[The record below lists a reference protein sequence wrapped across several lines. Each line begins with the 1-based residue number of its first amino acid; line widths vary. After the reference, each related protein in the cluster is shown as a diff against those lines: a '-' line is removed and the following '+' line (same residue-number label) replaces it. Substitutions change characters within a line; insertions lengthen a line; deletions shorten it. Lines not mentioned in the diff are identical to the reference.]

1 MVQKTYSIKLI
12 PKILL
17 VFILTIL
24 LVKTSNAQNF
34 SLTGKVIDGSN
45 KENVFATIY
54 DSLSKT
60 GTVTNDFGEFSMLLS
75 KGKHI
80 ISVNCIGYKEWI
92 ETINLTQDTKIN
104 FTLQANERGLSL
116 EEVVVNSQRADQNVS
131 STEIGIETL
140 SIKQIEKIPI
150 IMGETDILKKIQ
162 LLPGINSVAEGNA
175 GFIVRGGGLD
185 QNLMLMDEMPIYYAS
200 HMRGLYSVYNSAA
213 VSSLTIYKGGVP
225 ARFGGRSSSVLDVRM
240 INSNLNE
247 FKGEASMGLITSKF
261 AVEVPII
268 KNKLSVFLAA
278 RSSQAGL
285 GYMYDQLSS
294 DNSTDD
300 KGSDKAAT
308 AKTSNT
314 FFEPE
319 QWFYDINGKI
329 IYQINAKNRIT
340 YSLYQGRD
348 NGFTGGGLTRWG
360 NTAMH
365 LKWFSQLN
373 TKWTSNT
380 SLIYSKYQTHAA
392 NGPYDFASSIGTY
405 SLKEEFSFIPTIKN
419 HWRFGFQTEYQ
430 DFNHGSLLDNTQSD
444 GGKFMPPMQGLETAL
459 YIENEQQITEK
470 LSALYGLR
478 LSMYNRLGSG
488 NSNVYDPNTNL
499 SISQRY
505 YANPTDVIETYVN
518 PEPRISATY
527 LLSDVHSIKASY
539 NRNAQ
544 YLRLMTL
551 GSDITWYDI
560 WMPSTENISP
570 ILTDQLAVG
579 YFRNFMNNKLEF
591 STEAY
596 YKIQNGVSDFEDGL
610 HNFLVDNLEAYVAQG
625 KGKAY
630 GVEMSLE
637 KPKGDFTGRISYNL
651 GRSMMQIENINQGRW
666 YNSMFDITHSLNLLS
681 SYSFTKA
688 LKGVTLS
695 GNFVYYTGR
704 PATLPESYYTIG
716 GVAFPYWEARNEYRL
731 PDFIRM
737 DFGIKYEPKYL
748 AIKTKKP
755 DKKLQPILDI
765 SLYNVLNRRNIYSID
780 FANNT
785 AENGSKGT
793 PTNNFTPYGR
803 STFGFIPSFQLTL
816 KF

>member
-1 MVQKTYSIKLI
+1 MGPKVIQHATKKYCIKFN
-12 PKILL
+12 PKILF

-24 LVKTSNAQNF
+24 FVKTSIAQNF
-34 SLTGKVIDGSN
+34 SLTGRVIDNSS
-45 KENVFATIY
+45 KENVFATVY
-54 DSLSKT
+54 DTVSKT
-60 GTVTNDFGEFSMLLS
+60 GEATNEQGKFSLLLS
-75 KGKHI
+75 KGEHI
-80 ISVNCIGYKEWI
+80 IRVNCIGYKEWI
-92 ETINLTQDTKIN
+92 ETINLTKDTTIN
-104 FTLQANERGLSL
+104 FTLQTNVSFLK
-116 EEVVVNSQRADQNVS
+116 EVVITSQIADQNIS

-140 SIKQIEKIPI
+140 SKRQIERIPI
-150 IMGETDILKKIQ
+150 IMGETDILKTIQ

-185 QNLMLMDEMPIYYAS
+185 QNLMLMDEMPIYYAT
-200 HMRGLYSVYNSAA
+200 HMQGLYSVYNSAA

-240 INSNLNE
+240 VNSNLNE
-247 FKGEASMGLITSKF
+247 LKGEISTGLITSKF
-261 AVEVPII
+261 AVEVPIV
-268 KNKLSVFLAA
+268 KNKLSVFLAG
-278 RSSQAGL
+278 RSSQAGF
-285 GYMYDQLSS
+285 GYMYDQLGS

-300 KGSDKAAT
+300 KGT
-308 AKTSNT
+308 MVNT

-329 IYQINAKNRIT
+329 IYQINAKNRVT

-373 TKWTSNT
+373 TKWISNT
-380 SLIYSKYQTHAA
+380 SVIYSKYQTHAV

-405 SLKEEFSFIPTIKN
+405 SIKEESSFIPNIKN
-419 HWRFGFQTEYQ
+419 HWRFGFQSEYQ

-478 LSMYNRLGSG
+478 VSMYNKLGSG

-499 SISQRY
+499 SISQKY
-505 YANPTDVIETYVN
+505 YANPTDIIQIYVN

-527 LLSDVHSIKASY
+527 LLSDTHSIKASY

-596 YKIQNGVSDFEDGL
+596 CKIQDGVSDFEDGL
-610 HNFLVDNLEAYVAQG
+610 HNFLVNNLEAYVAQG
-625 KGKAY
+625 KAY
-630 GVEMSLE
+630 GIEISLE
-637 KPKGDFTGRISYNL
+637 KPRGDFTGRVSYNL
-651 GRSMMQIENINQGRW
+651 GRSMMQIDNINQGRW

-688 LKGVTLS
+688 LNGVTLS
-695 GNFVYYTGR
+695 ANFVYYTGR

-755 DKKLQPILDI
+755 NEKLQPVLDI
-765 SLYNVLNRRNIYSID
+765 SFYNVLNRRNIYSIE
-780 FANNT
+780 FANSTIGKGT
-785 AENGSKGT
+785 AAT

>member
-1 MVQKTYSIKLI
+1 L
-12 PKILL
+12 
-17 VFILTIL
+17 F
-24 LVKTSNAQNF
+24 VKTSIAQNF
-34 SLTGKVIDGSN
+34 SLTGRVIDNSS
-45 KENVFATIY
+45 KENVFATVY
-54 DSLSKT
+54 DTVSKT
-60 GTVTNDFGEFSMLLS
+60 GEATNEQGKFSLLLS
-75 KGKHI
+75 KGEHI
-80 ISVNCIGYKEWI
+80 IRVNCIGYKEWI
-92 ETINLTQDTKIN
+92 ETINLTKDTTIN
-104 FTLQANERGLSL
+104 FTLQTNVSFLK
-116 EEVVVNSQRADQNVS
+116 EVVITSQIADQNIS

-140 SIKQIEKIPI
+140 SKRQIERIPI
-150 IMGETDILKKIQ
+150 IMGETDILKTIQ

-185 QNLMLMDEMPIYYAS
+185 QNLMLMDEMPIYYAT
-200 HMRGLYSVYNSAA
+200 HMQGLYSVYNSAA

-240 INSNLNE
+240 VNSNLNE
-247 FKGEASMGLITSKF
+247 LKGEISTGLITSKF
-261 AVEVPII
+261 AVEVPIV
-268 KNKLSVFLAA
+268 KNKLSVFLAG
-278 RSSQAGL
+278 RSSQAGF
-285 GYMYDQLSS
+285 GYMYDQLGS

-300 KGSDKAAT
+300 KGT
-308 AKTSNT
+308 MVNT

-329 IYQINAKNRIT
+329 IYQINAKNRVT

-373 TKWTSNT
+373 TKWISNT
-380 SLIYSKYQTHAA
+380 SVIYSKYQTHAV

-405 SLKEEFSFIPTIKN
+405 SIKEESSFIPNIKN
-419 HWRFGFQTEYQ
+419 HWRFGFQSEYQ

-478 LSMYNRLGSG
+478 VSMYNKLGSG

-499 SISQRY
+499 SISQKY
-505 YANPTDVIETYVN
+505 YANPTDIIQIYVN

-527 LLSDVHSIKASY
+527 LLSDTHSIKASY

-596 YKIQNGVSDFEDGL
+596 CKIQDGVSDFEDGL
-610 HNFLVDNLEAYVAQG
+610 HNFLVNNLEAYVAQG
-625 KGKAY
+625 KAY
-630 GVEMSLE
+630 GIEISLE
-637 KPKGDFTGRISYNL
+637 KPRGDFTGRVSYNL
-651 GRSMMQIENINQGRW
+651 GRSMMQIDNINQGRW

-688 LKGVTLS
+688 LNGVTLS
-695 GNFVYYTGR
+695 ANFVYYTGR

-755 DKKLQPILDI
+755 NEKLQPVLDI
-765 SLYNVLNRRNIYSID
+765 SFYNVLNRRNIYSIE
-780 FANNT
+780 FANSTIGKGT
-785 AENGSKGT
+785 AAT